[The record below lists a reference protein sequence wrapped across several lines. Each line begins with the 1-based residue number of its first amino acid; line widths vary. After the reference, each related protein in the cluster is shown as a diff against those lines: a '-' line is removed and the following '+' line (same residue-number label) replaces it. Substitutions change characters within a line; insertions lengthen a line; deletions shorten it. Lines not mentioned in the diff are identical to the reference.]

1 MAAHSLARSAASAS
15 ALGELIPRLARQDA
29 IVFDIAHGGTAREER
44 ANWQRRNTNSRC
56 LCTLVSIKFLDSPQG
71 ALFHRIVPSTR
82 SSSHI

>member
-29 IVFDIAHGGTAREER
+29 IVFDIAHGGSTKSARTGRDETQTR
-44 ANWQRRNTNSRC
+44 DVFAP
-56 LCTLVSIKFLDSPQG
+56 LFLDSPQG